1 MADNQLKKQ
10 TISGLVWKFAERIG
24 AQATSL
30 VVSIVLARLLMPE
43 DYGAIALITIFIS
56 ICDVFLVNGLS
67 SPLIQK
73 KNADS
78 CDFSTIFYCSLV
90 LSIVLYTFIYLSAPL
105 VASFYNMEI
114 LSPALRILSI
124 RVIFSSIS
132 SVQNAYVSKHM
143 LFKKFFWGTIIGTI
157 VSGLIGIY
165 LAYCG
170 YGIWALIMQQLVMSF
185 INMMVIFFLIDWRPT
200 MEFSI
205 KRFKVMWSFGW
216 KILVAAMFNELF
228 QDIRAILIGKV
239 YTKQDLAYYNQ
250 GNGYPQLVVSNVN
263 ASIVSVLFPAIS
275 QIQDK
280 YSDVKNFVRR
290 SVKTSS
296 FMLVPLL
303 YGLSAVANPFVSLV
317 LTDKW
322 LPSVPYIQIM
332 CFALSFAPVSAISQQ
347 AIKAIGRSD
356 ITMKQEII
364 KKTLGLLIIIIS
376 VQISVFAIV
385 IGTAITEFWFFLVN
399 TYPCK
404 KVLGYKY
411 REQFMDLA
419 PNLIIS
425 FIMSICVY
433 LFGYFFGVSWTIF
446 ALQILIGGVVYI
458 MLAFV
463 TKNESMNYLLHSLG
477 NLKNKQ
483 IV

>member
-1 MADNQLKKQ
+1 MVDNQLKKQ

-90 LSIVLYTFIYLSAPL
+90 ISIVLYTFIYLSAPL

-114 LSPALRILSI
+114 LSPALRVLSI

-185 INMMVIFFLIDWRPT
+185 MNMMVIFFLIDWRPT

-205 KRFKVMWSFGW
+205 KRFKAMWSFGW
-216 KILVAAMFNELF
+216 KILIAAMFNELF

-275 QIQDK
+275 KIQDK
-280 YSDVKNFVRR
+280 YSDVKVFVRR

-303 YGLSAVANPFVSLV
+303 YGLAAVANPFVSLV

-332 CFALSFAPVSAISQQ
+332 CVALSFAPISAISQQ

-425 FIMSICVY
+425 IIMSICVY
-433 LFGYFFGVSWTIF
+433 LFGYFFGISWAIF

-458 MLAFV
+458 MLAFL
-463 TKNESMNYLLHSLG
+463 TKNESLNYLLHSLLE
-477 NLKNKQ
+477 LKTNK
-483 IV
+483 